1 MERGAEARSRVAALN
16 ALAALLP
23 RPFLQQARL
32 PVPAAA
38 SAAAA
43 DGYRQLHPH
52 RRQLLRTLLAACDD
66 RKRVVRQLAASVRTA
81 LLLFLASQPPP

>member
-1 MERGAEARSRVAALN
+1 MAALN

-32 PVPAAA
+32 AAPAAA
-38 SAAAA
+38 SAAA

-52 RRQLLRTLLAACDD
+52 RRQLLRALLAACDD
-66 RKRVVRQLAASVRTA
+66 RKRVVRQLAAAVRTA
-81 LLLFLASQPPP
+81 LLLYLANQPDAL

>member
-1 MERGAEARSRVAALN
+1 MAALN

-32 PVPAAA
+32 PVAATPPGA
-38 SAAAA
+38 AAAA
-43 DGYRQLHPH
+43 DVYRQLHPH

-81 LLLFLASQPPP
+81 LLLYLASQPDL